1 MQKEIELL
9 APAGTREALEAAVNA
24 GADAVYL
31 GGKTFGARAY
41 ASNFDREEM
50 EKAVYFCHMHHV
62 RLYVT
67 VNTLVDD
74 KELPELEDYLVFLHN
89 VGVDGIIVQDMGVIR
104 AAQNLVPGLPLH
116 ASTQMTVTNSA
127 GVRFA
132 AEHSIVRVVPAREL
146 SLSDLK
152 KACDS
157 GLEIEAFIH
166 GALCVCYSGQCL
178 MSSLI
183 GGRSGN
189 RGRCAQPCR
198 LPYTLVDKNGKDLL
212 AGKDAG
218 QYLLSP
224 KDLNTLRVLP
234 QMIEAGVISYKI
246 EGRMKRPEYV
256 AVVVDAY
263 RRAMDSYKRG
273 AYEVPEKDLANIE
286 QIFNRDFTT
295 AYLEKH
301 QGRLM
306 MSDRRPNN
314 RGVLVG
320 RVQKL
325 NKDHTKAVVKLD
337 KTIHTGDGLEFW
349 VKVGGRVGTV
359 VNTMRVDGNV
369 VECAAAGVLAEIDV
383 PKGVRLNDR
392 VFRTLDSELMAYAG
406 QFYGEKNRKRIP
418 ITAKVTAH
426 MGSPLQVVLTDEDGN
441 TGAGLTDFI
450 AETARK
456 HALDEAA
463 VRKQIDRLGT
473 TEYELSKLETE
484 IDDGLMVPMSEI
496 NEARRKACEALDK
509 ARLEAFAPAR
519 TPVENKN
526 VMRSWLR
533 ELEQSEIKPAGVFAG
548 RNEGEIADEEGRP
561 KKNIA
566 ETDRPQLTVWADTV
580 DKVKAALEGGADWII
595 FGGDRFSVRN
605 VAFTDYE
612 TAAKLVHSAG
622 RRIAFSTPRI
632 VKEGQLGYFAKFL
645 QQAEACD
652 IDLLY
657 VHNTGVWQLAKD
669 LNLKTPLWADMS
681 LNIYN
686 TQSLQFWKDAGA
698 VGATVSVELNMGQLA
713 HLAKVSPLPL
723 ECLVQGPIEMMVSEY
738 CAGGSFLGNLDKGAC
753 TFKCK
758 EEIYLHDRKDARF
771 RLAGD
776 QFCRMHVLNSQD
788 LSVLGGLQELHAMG
802 IARLRIDGRTYEP
815 NQLRNLVRQYNET
828 LAIQGETVENLP
840 GTTRGH
846 YYRGVL

>member
-9 APAGTREALEAAVNA
+9 APAGTWEALEAAVNA

-50 EKAVYFCHMHHV
+50 ARAVYFCHMHHV

-74 KELPELEDYLVFLHN
+74 KELPELEDYLIFLHN

-104 AAQNLVPGLPLH
+104 AAQKIVPGLPLH

-132 AEHSIVRVVPAREL
+132 AEHGIVRVVPAREL
-146 SLSDLK
+146 SLSDLD
-152 KACDS
+152 KACAT

-224 KDLNTLRVLP
+224 KDLNTLQVLP
-234 QMIEAGVISYKI
+234 RMIEAGVVSYKI

-263 RRAMDSYKRG
+263 RRAMDSYKTGR
-273 AYEVPEKDLANIE
+273 YVVPQKDLDNIE

-314 RGVLVG
+314 RGVLIG

-325 NKDHTKAVVKLD
+325 NNDHTKAVIKLD
-337 KTIHTGDGLEFW
+337 KTLHTGDGLEFW

-359 VNTMRVDGNV
+359 VNVLRVNGRI
-369 VECAAAGVLAEIDV
+369 VETAEAGTLAEIDV
-383 PKGVRLNDR
+383 PRGVRLNDR

-406 QFYGEKNRKRIP
+406 QFYGEKNKKRIP
-418 ITAKVTAH
+418 VTAAVTAR
-426 MGSPLQVVLTDEDGN
+426 MGSPLQVVLTDPDGS
-441 TGAGLTDFI
+441 TGCGFTDFI
-450 AETARK
+450 AEPARK

-463 VRKQIDRLGT
+463 VRKQIDRMGT
-473 TEYELSKLETE
+473 TEYMLTALETE
-484 IDDGLMVPMSEI
+484 IDEGVMVPMSEI
-496 NEARRKACEALDK
+496 NEARRKACEALDA
-509 ARLEAFAPAR
+509 ARLEAFAPVR
-519 TPVENKN
+519 PKVKN
-526 VMRSWLR
+526 QNTMRRWLA
-533 ELEQSEIKPAGVFAG
+533 ELERTMEAVKT
-548 RNEGEIADEEGRP
+548 
-561 KKNIA
+561 
-566 ETDRPQLTVWADTV
+566 ETPQLTVWVDTV
-580 DKVKAALEGGADWII
+580 DKVKAALEGGAGRIL
-595 FGGDRFSVRN
+595 FGGDRYSSRDVT
-605 VAFTDYE
+605 FTDYE
-612 TAAKLVHSAG
+612 TAARLTKEAG
-622 RRIAFSTPRI
+622 RQIDFATPRI
-632 VKEGQLGYFAKFL
+632 VKEGQLAYFRTFL
-645 QQAEACD
+645 KQAEACG

-657 VHNTGVWQLAKD
+657 VHNSGIWQLAKE
-669 LNLKTPLWADMS
+669 LELKTPLWADMS
-681 LNIYN
+681 LNTYN

-698 VGATVSVELNMGQLA
+698 AGATLSVELNMGQLA
-713 HLAKVSPLPL
+713 HLARVSPLPL

-738 CAGGSFLGNLDKGAC
+738 CAGGSFLGHLDKGAC
-753 TFKCK
+753 TFQCK
-758 EEIYLHDRKDARF
+758 DEIFLHDRKDAKF

-788 LSVLGGLQELHAMG
+788 LSVLAGLQELRAMG
-802 IARLRIDGRTYEP
+802 IARLRIDGRTYSPE
-815 NQLRNLVRQYNET
+815 QVKDLVKKYRET
-828 LAIQGETVENLP
+828 LEFSGGTVENLP